1 MFTMIPGFDRQAP
14 SSLSNHNQET
24 DRLKLISPHRPAWI
38 SLVTGSPRRRTG
50 GCPKFKGEEMETVGK
65 ITIMILMIVLGSI
78 YSGWILSIIWSWFMV
93 PVFGLPSLSIAAGI
107 GIKITV
113 MSLVNPRKIE
123 QTKDREFAEILADS
137 FSQSFIGP
145 TVVLF
150 IAWIVRFWM

>member
-1 MFTMIPGFDRQAP
+1 
-14 SSLSNHNQET
+14 
-24 DRLKLISPHRPAWI
+24 
-38 SLVTGSPRRRTG
+38 
-50 GCPKFKGEEMETVGK
+50 METVGK

-93 PVFGLPSLSIAAGI
+93 PVFGLPSLSVAAGI

-113 MSLVNPRKIE
+113 MLLVNPGKIE
-123 QTKDREFAEILADS
+123 QTKDREFAEILANS
-137 FSQSFIGP
+137 FSQFFIGP